1 MSSAGI
7 VGMVV
12 VVMVCSIPIVAIWAS
27 VVKAGYR
34 AQQSNVTNIE
44 REQLQ
49 RLTNIADS
57 LADRIETLEAILDS
71 EVPEWRDD
79 HAQR

>member
-7 VGMVV
+7 VAMVA
-12 VVMVCSIPIVAIWAS
+12 VVMVFSIPIVAIWAG
-27 VVKAGYR
+27 VVKAGYK

-71 EVPEWRDD
+71 EVPDWRDD
-79 HAQR
+79 HVK